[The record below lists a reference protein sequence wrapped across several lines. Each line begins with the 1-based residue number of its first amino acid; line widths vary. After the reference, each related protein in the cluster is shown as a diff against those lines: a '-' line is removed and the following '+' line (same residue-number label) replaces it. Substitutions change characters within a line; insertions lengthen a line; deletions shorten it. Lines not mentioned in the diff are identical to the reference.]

1 MIVVYRMKD
10 KAVFLYGFAK
20 SERDN
25 MEPDDLRALL
35 SIAAEFLAADEDA
48 FDRIVIRDKLLEIKP

>member
-1 MIVVYRMKD
+1 MKD

-25 MEPDDLRALL
+25 IEPDDLRTLL

-48 FDRIVIRDKLLEIKP
+48 FDRIVIRDRLLEIKP